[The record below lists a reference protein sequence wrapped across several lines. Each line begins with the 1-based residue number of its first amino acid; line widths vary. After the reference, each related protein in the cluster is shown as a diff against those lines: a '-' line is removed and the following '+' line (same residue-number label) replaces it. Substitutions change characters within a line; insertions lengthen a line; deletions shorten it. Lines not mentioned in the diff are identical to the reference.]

1 MAYESLQLPKDPTTV
16 ARIIESHHATELV
29 QHAYRFMFWEVA
41 RWYMQGH
48 RRFSLLDPQGR
59 IVRSHEM
66 DADGNLEYV
75 DQSLAVAIN
84 QNAGRISSLDLRPS
98 VARQDTNL
106 EALRQRAVTQIIA
119 DKLAGGGDKRA
130 KSLFAYY
137 FTCLGS
143 CGMQADTLDHPT
155 LGIIGDIEVVH
166 PREVF
171 AFPRL
176 HGDLSKERGLM
187 RRHTVPMS
195 WLKDKFGSVV
205 TRRRDKMAIYRVR
218 VEDYYADNY
227 RGNLPHTAYGTGT
240 TTPTDIDD
248 TIEVAH
254 INQLWIHGPQDT
266 CARYVVSCGDAVI
279 DDRDFTGRD
288 VYCPFSFDRY
298 MNNHDFYGLGLFD
311 ILFATS
317 RSAEKMVKW
326 LVNNVVKSERYGM
339 LLLPQGTLNERKAL
353 KNNGAE
359 MKTFFY
365 EPDAALASTPTPL
378 QIQPYNTGDF
388 PGKVAAYL
396 DNVKRQLNPQRDLIE
411 EKGRVDSATG
421 LQFLDEQINKA
432 ITVPSQGVERIW
444 SKMYKGMIQAGAG
457 KMVVSQRPIQ
467 VSRLTL
473 DLAGAVIDP
482 KNQTVSFVE
491 NPIPDLSQLEITVR
505 EIAPKSTLAQKQAA
519 VSMLTLK
526 DFMGKGIT
534 DATSFKIYLFEQG
547 LDIEA
552 WMNDDR
558 NAYQSIVHDALILF
572 GDGQTPGLIT
582 PSPYAAS
589 PELQLRVLTAFM
601 KSPQFRM
608 ASVEVQNSFSD
619 YVDVLRSWMG
629 NVLPMGIPNPDDA
642 MALGAPPMMN
652 QTPSQP
658 PSPQGT

>member
-1 MAYESLQLPKDPTTV
+1 MGFESIQLPRDPTTI
-16 ARIIESHHATELV
+16 ARIIESHHVSELT
-29 QHAYRFMFWEVA
+29 QNSYRFMLWEVA

-59 IVRSHEM
+59 VVRSHEM
-66 DADGNLEYV
+66 DVDGNLEYV

-84 QNAGRISSLDLRPS
+84 QNAGRISSLDLRPA

-106 EALRQRAVTQIIA
+106 EALRQRAVAQIIA
-119 DKLAGGGDKRA
+119 DKLVGAGDKKTKA
-130 KSLFAYY
+130 LFAYY

-143 CGMQADTLDHPT
+143 CGLQADTLDHPS
-155 LGIIGDIEVVH
+155 LGIVGDLEVVH

-176 HGDLSKERGLM
+176 HGDVSKERGLM
-187 RRHTVPMS
+187 RRHTVPLS
-195 WLKDKFGSVV
+195 WLKDKFGTTV

-218 VEDYYADNY
+218 AEDYYSDNY
-227 RGNLPHTAYGTGT
+227 RGNLPQTSFDGSTV
-240 TTPTDIDD
+240 TPADTDD
-248 TIEVAH
+248 TVEVAH

-266 CARYVVSCGDAVI
+266 CARYVVSSGDAVI

-288 VYCPFSFDRY
+288 IYCPFAFDRY
-298 MNNHDFYGLGLFD
+298 MNNHSFYGLGLFD

-339 LLLPQGTLNERKAL
+339 LLLPQGTLNERKTL
-353 KNNGAE
+353 KNNGDE

-365 EPDAALASTPTPL
+365 EPDAALPSVPNPL
-378 QIQPYNTGDF
+378 QIQPYNSGDF

-432 ITVPSQGVERIW
+432 ITTPSQGVERIW
-444 SKMYKGMIQAGAG
+444 SRVYKGMIQAGAG
-457 KMVVSQRPIQ
+457 KMVVSTRPIQ

-482 KNQTVSFVE
+482 KTQTVSFAD

-505 EIAPKSTLAQKQAA
+505 EIAPRSTLAQKQAA
-519 VSMLTLK
+519 VSMLSLK

-547 LDIEA
+547 LDVEA
-552 WMNDDR
+552 WMKDDQ

-589 PELQLRVLTAFM
+589 PDLQLRVLTAFM

-608 ASVEVQNSFSD
+608 ASIEVQNSFSD

-629 NVLPMGIPNPDDA
+629 NVLPLGVPNPDDA
-642 MALGAPPMMN
+642 MALGQPPMPMMN
-652 QTPSQP
+652 GTPSQP
-658 PSPQGT
+658 PQGP